1 MRQLTFWR
9 RDSDHIALLGFD
21 AAGNG
26 VESRN
31 RTTSCLRFTD
41 SAVWAR
47 SSVGVSIINLASAFS
62 WFVPRLLR
70 GFVLSLDK

>member
-31 RTTSCLRFTD
+31 RTTSCLRFYRFRCMGAVRRWCLHHQFGQRVFLVR
-41 SAVWAR
+41 SA
-47 SSVGVSIINLASAFS
+47 SVERLCLVS
-62 WFVPRLLR
+62 R
-70 GFVLSLDK
+70 

>member
-1 MRQLTFWR
+1 MTLTISLYSVSMQLGMVL
-9 RDSDHIALLGFD
+9 SPAIVPPLAC
-21 AAGNG
+21 A
-26 VESRN
+26 
-31 RTTSCLRFTD
+31 FTD

-47 SSVGVSIINLASAFS
+47 FAVGVSIINLASAFS